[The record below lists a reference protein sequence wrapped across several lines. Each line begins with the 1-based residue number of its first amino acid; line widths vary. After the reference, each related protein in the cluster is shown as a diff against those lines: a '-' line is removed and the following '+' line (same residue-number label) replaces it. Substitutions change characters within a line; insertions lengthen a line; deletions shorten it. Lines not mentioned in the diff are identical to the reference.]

1 MRPTAAIN
9 VRRLPLAA
17 IAIATLVA
25 IAGHPSRA
33 GAADGAVTRFAFE
46 GEMADRIVGDRSVL
60 LDGEVKLERRQTKNL
75 PDEYSF
81 VDGSQ
86 SFDVRFSAGNAGD
99 RPEVGPYPSAQ
110 KSGADKPA
118 GTPGLS
124 FFADGDECSAV
135 TGSYVVDQADY
146 DRGGA
151 LTAFAARFKQQCD
164 GSSASSFG
172 TIAYNATVPVF
183 SHRLSALALVFP
195 AADAGTRTDAQI
207 LTLTNTSP
215 GTLPI
220 TAVTVT
226 GASADQFVIDGN
238 GCDNVV
244 LPSGSQC
251 AVSVVFAPDRPG
263 PVSADLV
270 VADAFTSWGSDP
282 AGELVHL
289 DVGGSAAPAPATPT
303 DPASAPAPAPAP
315 APASDAS
322 GSNGS
327 TTTSASSAPPGG
339 PDATATSDSSRPAAG
354 QSSRTPLAI
363 ALGAA
368 TVAVGAVLLVRR
380 RRPVRREM
388 TAEDDDVEQY
398 DAEQYDAA
406 RDDMTGDDMTGDD
419 MTGDDAA
426 AVPLFAD
433 SDEPEADREPDRDEP
448 EPEPELEPEPEP
460 ERDIDGVVGLDHLV
474 MISVLGSPTIVGRDH
489 LGGRTTEIA
498 TRLALAPDGL
508 ATDAFGND
516 GSTAEARRKK
526 TTTLVSRART
536 ELGEID
542 GELVI
547 AKITRG
553 ERYRINALVTTD
565 LVQLERVVATA
576 TAAPSPA
583 SIDAL
588 DRALDLVRGR
598 PFGDDPYPWATAGGF
613 VERATDAVEAAA
625 VLLAEHAIDAY
636 DAAMARR
643 ALDRGQRAC
652 PDSDRLRSLVRLL
665 DEPGAER

>member
-1 MRPTAAIN
+1 
-9 VRRLPLAA
+9 
-17 IAIATLVA
+17 
-25 IAGHPSRA
+25 
-33 GAADGAVTRFAFE
+33 
-46 GEMADRIVGDRSVL
+46 
-60 LDGEVKLERRQTKNL
+60 
-75 PDEYSF
+75 
-81 VDGSQ
+81 
-86 SFDVRFSAGNAGD
+86 
-99 RPEVGPYPSAQ
+99 
-110 KSGADKPA
+110 
-118 GTPGLS
+118 
-124 FFADGDECSAV
+124 
-135 TGSYVVDQADY
+135 
-146 DRGGA
+146 
-151 LTAFAARFKQQCD
+151 
-164 GSSASSFG
+164 
-172 TIAYNATVPVF
+172 
-183 SHRLSALALVFP
+183 
-195 AADAGTRTDAQI
+195 
-207 LTLTNTSP
+207 
-215 GTLPI
+215 
-220 TAVTVT
+220 
-226 GASADQFVIDGN
+226 
-238 GCDNVV
+238 
-244 LPSGSQC
+244 
-251 AVSVVFAPDRPG
+251 
-263 PVSADLV
+263 
-270 VADAFTSWGSDP
+270 
-282 AGELVHL
+282 
-289 DVGGSAAPAPATPT
+289 
-303 DPASAPAPAPAP
+303 
-315 APASDAS
+315 
-322 GSNGS
+322 
-327 TTTSASSAPPGG
+327 
-339 PDATATSDSSRPAAG
+339 
-354 QSSRTPLAI
+354 
-363 ALGAA
+363 
-368 TVAVGAVLLVRR
+368 
-380 RRPVRREM
+380 M
-388 TAEDDDVEQY
+388 TAEDDDVERY

-406 RDDMTGDDMTGDD
+406 RDDMTGADT
-419 MTGDDAA
+419 A

-433 SDEPEADREPDRDEP
+433 SDEPEP
-448 EPEPELEPEPEP
+448 EPEPEP
-460 ERDIDGVVGLDHLV
+460 ERDIDGVVGLDQLV

-636 DAAMARR
+636 DATMARR